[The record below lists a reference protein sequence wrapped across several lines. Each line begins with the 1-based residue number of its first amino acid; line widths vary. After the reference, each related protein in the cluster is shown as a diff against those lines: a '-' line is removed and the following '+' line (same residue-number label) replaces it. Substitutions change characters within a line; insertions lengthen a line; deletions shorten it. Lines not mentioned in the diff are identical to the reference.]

1 MSFLARAFSQVV
13 ARSAT
18 TTTTFLLKPG
28 HARSLALRSASTESS
43 KQSNQLKIL

>member
-18 TTTTFLLKPG
+18 TTTFLLKPG
-28 HARSLALRSASTESS
+28 HTRSLALRSASTESS